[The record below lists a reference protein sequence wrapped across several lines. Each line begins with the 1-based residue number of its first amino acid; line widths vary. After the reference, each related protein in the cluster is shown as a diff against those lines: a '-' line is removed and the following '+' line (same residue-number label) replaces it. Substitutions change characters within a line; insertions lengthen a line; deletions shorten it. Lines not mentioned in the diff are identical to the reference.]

1 MLPAPPH
8 LKGYGFLGRFG
19 QKTGIDFL
27 YFGLESGM
35 VFKETADV
43 YERIYRF
50 NSKWIGKRD
59 KYANLKWILRNI
71 LFWRSYI

>member
-1 MLPAPPH
+1 MWGPPP

-50 NSKWIGKRD
+50 NSK
-59 KYANLKWILRNI
+59 
-71 LFWRSYI
+71 

>member
-1 MLPAPPH
+1 MCPPPPQRVW
-8 LKGYGFLGRFG
+8 FLGRFG
-19 QKTGIDFL
+19 QERGLDFV

-35 VFKETADV
+35 VFQETTDV

-59 KYANLKWILRNI
+59 KYANLKWILRNL